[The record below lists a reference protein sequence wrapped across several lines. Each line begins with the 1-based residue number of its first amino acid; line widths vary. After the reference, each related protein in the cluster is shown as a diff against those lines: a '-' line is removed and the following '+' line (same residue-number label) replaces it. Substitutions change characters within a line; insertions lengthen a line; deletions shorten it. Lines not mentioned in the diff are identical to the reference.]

1 MFRIVRGTVV
11 LIAFLGAAYFVMWWL
26 LTARDRIADAE
37 SARLLDLSNLRR
49 LGFAVAAYH
58 DAKGHY
64 PPAYVLGPDGKPWH
78 SWRVLLLP
86 YLDEEKLFGEYN
98 FNEPWDGPNNRRL
111 ASRIPS
117 VFRSQRAQRKSDSV
131 VTSYL
136 AVVGEGT
143 LWPGAGTVPRQEVTD
158 GEAQTILLVENS
170 GLGVHWMEPRDL
182 EFATMSFGLG
192 RPDGVSSWYQDP
204 AIVTADGSVR
214 RLKRELRPET
224 LRALLT
230 IRGGERLEQNES
242 GQWEWLQDG
251 RDRPPKDAP

>member
-1 MFRIVRGTVV
+1 
-11 LIAFLGAAYFVMWWL
+11 L
-26 LTARDRIADAE
+26 
-37 SARLLDLSNLRR
+37 
-49 LGFAVAAYH
+49 AVANYH
-58 DAKGHY
+58 TANGHY

-78 SWRVLLLP
+78 SWRVLILP
-86 YLDEEKLFGEYN
+86 YIEQESLFREYD
-98 FNEPWDGPNNRRL
+98 FNEPWDGPNNRKL
-111 ASRIPS
+111 ASRMPKIYRFSPL
-117 VFRSQRAQRKSDSV
+117 SDSESP
-131 VTSYL
+131 VTNYL

-143 LWPGAGTVPRQEVTD
+143 LWPGDGSATLEDVTD
-158 GEAQTILLVENS
+158 GLGQTIQIVENS

-182 EFATMSFGLG
+182 EFATMSFELG

-214 RLKRELRPET
+214 LLKRELRPET

-230 IRGGERLEQNES
+230 IRGGERLEENES